1 MPMARTARIS
11 ITHISSMFRFIV
23 KTLLDMGMKM
33 KNSEY
38 TMIESAK
45 DIIDWCERDKRT
57 FLLHRIR
64 TKLAFL
70 LYKTVFFHF

>member
-1 MPMARTARIS
+1 
-11 ITHISSMFRFIV
+11 
-23 KTLLDMGMKM
+23 MGMKM

-70 LYKTVFFHF
+70 LYKTVFFHFKKSYLETIPRCLKFNRKNKIRRKKT